1 MLSAA
6 EKRFPALV
14 REVVPKLMSLQLLT
28 DVLRRLVEEEVSIR
42 DLRNILGALADWA
55 RSEKDP
61 VLLTEHV
68 RAALRR
74 YLTHALA
81 EGRGTLMVL
90 LLDPLLE
97 DTIRGA
103 IQRLPSGS
111 YLALDPETSQ
121 DIVSAVRREVQNL

>member
-1 MLSAA
+1 M
-6 EKRFPALV
+6 
-14 REVVPKLMSLQLLT
+14 
-28 DVLRRLVEEEVSIR
+28 
-42 DLRNILGALADWA
+42 
-55 RSEKDP
+55 
-61 VLLTEHV
+61 LLTEHV

-74 YLTHALA
+74 YLTHTLTA
-81 EGRGTLMVL
+81 GGGTLSVL

-121 DIVSAVRREVQNL
+121 DIIAAVRRAVDAQGSDRRPVILTSLEIRRFVKRLCEADVPELAVVSYQELSPELQIQPIARVTVG